1 MYLVLFLDQHEYK
14 FNVSL
19 HSSLA
24 AAVAAYEALLQCFVL
39 KPGATL
45 PPKAIWGELDFE
57 KYHDN
62 FVDDCGENPHVYRIR
77 CDGELGE
84 EIHLSD
90 LAAAA

>member
-1 MYLVLFLDQHEYK
+1 MYLVLFLDQHNYE

-19 HSSLA
+19 YPNLA
-24 AAVAAYEALLQCFVL
+24 AAVAAYEALLRRFVL

-45 PPKAIWGELDFE
+45 PPKAIWGELGWE
-57 KYHDN
+57 KHHDN
-62 FVDDCGENPHVYRIR
+62 FVDDCGENPHVYRIQ

-90 LAAAA
+90 LATA

>member
-1 MYLVLFLDQHEYK
+1 MYLVLFLDQHNYE

-24 AAVAAYEALLQCFVL
+24 AAEAAFEALMRRFVIA
-39 KPGATL
+39 PGETL
-45 PPKAIWGELDFE
+45 PPKATWVGLCDR
-57 KYHDN
+57 
-62 FVDDCGENPHVYRIR
+62 CGENPHLYRIE

-90 LAAAA
+90 LAAA